1 MRRKA
6 RELALRMLY
15 QMETSGED
23 PEVALVGYC
32 EAFPYQK
39 EVVEYARGLLS
50 GVRRNVVTLD
60 SLIEEACKN
69 WRLDRVTLV
78 DKAILR
84 LGVYEL
90 LFSEDVPP
98 KVAID
103 EAVELSKKYGDG
115 DSYRFVNGILDRV
128 FRDHYLKKGE
138 TVNEGR

>member
-15 QMETSGED
+15 QMEASGED
-23 PEVALVGYC
+23 PEVALMGYC
-32 EAFPYQK
+32 ETFPHQK
-39 EVVEYARGLLS
+39 EVVEYARSLLS
-50 GVRRNVVTLD
+50 GVRRNVASLD
-60 SLIEEACKN
+60 SLIEGACEN
-69 WRLDRVTLV
+69 WRLDRITLV

-90 LFSEDVPP
+90 VFSQDVPP

-115 DSYRFVNGILDRV
+115 DSYRFVNGILDRI

-138 TVNEGR
+138 R